1 MPMKQDEIRQLE
13 RAIDEITEIAQGFG
27 LDFYPMRYEIC
38 PADIIYT
45 FGAYGM
51 PTRFSHWSFGKTF
64 NKMKMQYDFGLSKIY
79 ELVINSNPC
88 YAFLLDGNSLIQN
101 KLIVAHVLAHCDF
114 FKNNARFSQTNR
126 NMVESMSATAERV
139 AQYELEYGS
148 ERVEKFID
156 SVLAIQEHIDPTIIR
171 PYNLDKTRYIE
182 MLVKENARSLNQPEV
197 EGAYDDL
204 WSLDPSDNSENA
216 QDANTI
222 RFPPEPEKDLVWFIE
237 EYSTILEDWQRDIMS
252 MLRDEMLYFWP
263 QLETKIMN
271 EGWAS
276 YWHQRIIR
284 ELDLTSEETIEFAK
298 LNSSVVVPSRHTLN
312 PYYLGLKI
320 FEHIE
325 KRWDN
330 PTQEERDRFG
340 MKPGK
345 GREKIFEVR
354 EEDAD
359 ISFLRNYLD
368 KQLVKD
374 LDLYV
379 FEKKGPEWKITDK
392 TWANIRDQL
401 VTSRVNGGFPSIVVQ
416 DGDFNRVGEMYLK
429 HRYEGVEL
437 DLKYLERTLPHIVSL
452 WGKSIHLETVIE
464 DKKIVF
470 SCDGKKTS
478 RKFI

>member
-1 MPMKQDEIRQLE
+1 MRQDEITALE
-13 RAIDEITEIAQGFG
+13 RAIDEITEIAKGFG

-64 NKMKMQYDFGLSKIY
+64 HRMKMQYDFGLSKIY

-114 FKNNARFSQTNR
+114 FKNNARFGGSNR

-139 AQYELEYGS
+139 SQYEMEYGTEAV
-148 ERVEKFID
+148 ERFID
-156 SVLAIQEHIDPTIIR
+156 AVLAIQEHIDPTLIK
-171 PYNLDKTRYIE
+171 PYQLDKSRYIE
-182 MLVKENARSLNQPEV
+182 LLNKEKKTGKVPPKFGYE
-197 EGAYDDL
+197 DL
-204 WSLDPSDNSENA
+204 WSLDEEARSAEDSDSRLNETK
-216 QDANTI
+216 Q
-222 RFPPEPEKDLVWFIE
+222 FPPKPEKDIVWFIE
-237 EYSTILEDWQRDIMS
+237 EYSPILEDWQRDIMS

-263 QLETKIMN
+263 QIETKIMN

-284 ELDLTSEETIEFAK
+284 ELDLTSEETIEFAH
-298 LNSSVVVPSRHTLN
+298 LNSSVVQPSRHSLN

-320 FEHIE
+320 FEDIE
-325 KRWDN
+325 RRWDN
-330 PTQEERDRFG
+330 PTKEEQERFG
-340 MKPGK
+340 RKPGV

-354 EEDAD
+354 EFDSD
-359 ISFLRNYLD
+359 ISFLRNYLS
-368 KQLVKD
+368 KKLVED

-379 FEKKGPEWKITDK
+379 FEKKGAEWKITDK
-392 TWANIRDQL
+392 TWESIRDQL
-401 VTSRVNGGFPSIVVQ
+401 VYSRVNGGFPSIVVS
-416 DGDFNRVGEMYLK
+416 DGDFNRVGELFLV
-429 HRYEGVEL
+429 HQYEGVEL
-437 DLKYLERTLPHIVSL
+437 DLKYVERTLPHVVQL
-452 WGKSIHLETVIE
+452 WGKSVHLETVVE
-464 DKKIVF
+464 DKRIVF